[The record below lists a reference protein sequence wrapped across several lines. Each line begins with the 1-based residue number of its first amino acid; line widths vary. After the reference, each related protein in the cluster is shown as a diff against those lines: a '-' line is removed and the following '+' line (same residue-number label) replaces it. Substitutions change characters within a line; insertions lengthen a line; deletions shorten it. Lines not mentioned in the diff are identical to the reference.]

1 MRMQGSDKSEVVA
14 SKSHYPK
21 EVVDMINGWMLR
33 LRSENKT
40 GDKHLAQGA

>member
-1 MRMQGSDKSEVVA
+1 MQGSDKSEVVA
-14 SKSHYPK
+14 SKSHYTK
-21 EVVDMINGWMLR
+21 EVVDTISGLRLR